1 MAEAQEVLAG
11 VTVVR
16 TPAALRAVIAQWR
29 QAGDRVGLVPTMG
42 ALHQGHVSLVEVAR
56 QQAQRVV
63 LTIFVNP
70 LQFGPTE
77 DLDKYPRQLLADC
90 ALAAAHGVDAIFA
103 PAADAIYPPG
113 FVTHVTVDDLTV
125 GLCGQ
130 TRPGHF
136 RGVTTVVLKL
146 LNLAMA
152 DVAVFGQK
160 DWQQLQVIAQMA
172 RDLDHPTAVV
182 GAPIVRE
189 ASGLALSSRN
199 VYLSADE
206 RSRAAAIYATL
217 VALRQ
222 RVRAGEQDVAVLQR
236 DFAESMAAA
245 GGRIDYAEV
254 VEPQRLTPLTHLAGP
269 AQMIVAVWFGPARLL
284 DNLALC

>member
-11 VTVVR
+11 VTLVR
-16 TPAALRAVIAQWR
+16 TPAALRDLIAQWR
-29 QAGDRVGLVPTMG
+29 QQGDRVGLVPTMG
-42 ALHQGHVSLVEVAR
+42 ALHEGHVSLVAVAR

-90 ALAAAHGVDAIFA
+90 ALAASHGVDAIFA
-103 PAADAIYPPG
+103 PEPAVMYPAG
-113 FVTHVTVDDLTV
+113 FVTHVTVDDLTL

-172 RDLDHPTAVV
+172 RDLDHPTAIV

-206 RSRAAAIYATL
+206 RSRAATIYVTL
-217 VALRQ
+217 LAVRD
-222 RVRAGEQDVAVLQR
+222 RVRAGETNVAVLQS
-236 DFAESMAAA
+236 DFAKSMAAA

-254 VEPQRLTPLTHLAGP
+254 VEPQRLSPLARVTGP